1 MVGSKRSTRIAARK
15 SGSRPII
22 TNNDND
28 AQSDADAGADE
39 DKKGSALYDD
49 EDSASSS
56 VRGNSESLEPVSDH
70 HLSLPPAEGI
80 ESNKRRGRKLE
91 APPQRR
97 RSSETQFNII
107 KVGSAMKKGTS
118 LTGKIEQPDLQEK
131 LYGSRKRM
139 PSEAKISGGSKRSK
153 LPISDDST
161 SETIAHD
168 EMVGESIDSDAYH
181 KLSNSV
187 TDSSTSVTDSLG
199 AKVDS
204 AKLNNRYVDDGGMD
218 GSPTNP
224 QHDDSQICDKDIKNG
239 TTPKCPESN
248 AATTETEEL
257 ISISDHSIVHTCAPA
272 SNNGE
277 SLDKGN
283 PCDLAG
289 SGSPTCRGDF
299 VVDNVEAVLKTQSPE
314 KGYHDFTQYDYD
326 GNGTSRD
333 NVLRETVAS
342 RGAMSTDTDSSWLAG
357 GNSRVNEMNPEL
369 TDNKILKPRR
379 STDRPRIR
387 KAPSVSQLKMAL
399 FLEASKAHSCG
410 NDAVRIFANYW
421 DTLGKY
427 LSFDPHGSLKRVRPE
442 FRSRAGI
449 ESILSGFLKT
459 RRMKIL
465 HNKLILCKY
474 ALAPS
479 RQHATHVGVLTI
491 AIRCCPCLV

>member
-15 SGSRPII
+15 SGSRPIT
-22 TNNDND
+22 TNND
-28 AQSDADAGADE
+28 AQSDTDTGADE
-39 DKKGSALYDD
+39 DKKGSTLCDDD
-49 EDSASSS
+49 EDSASSN
-56 VRGNSESLEPVSDH
+56 VGGNSESLEPASDH

-80 ESNKRRGRKLE
+80 ESNKRRWKKLE
-91 APPQRR
+91 APQQRR
-97 RSSETQFNII
+97 RSSETHFNII

-118 LTGKIEQPDLQEK
+118 LTGKIEQQDLQEK

-139 PSEAKISGGSKRSK
+139 PSEANISGGSKRSK

-168 EMVGESIDSDAYH
+168 TMIGESIDSDESH
-181 KLSNSV
+181 KLLTSV
-187 TDSSTSVTDSLG
+187 TDSSTIVSDSLG

-204 AKLNNRYVDDGGMD
+204 SKLNNRYVDDGGRD
-218 GSPTNP
+218 RSPPNP
-224 QHDDSQICDKDIKNG
+224 QHDDSKIYDKDIKNG
-239 TTPKCPESN
+239 TTLKRPESN
-248 AATTETEEL
+248 AAKTETEEL
-257 ISISDHSIVHTCAPA
+257 ISISDHSIVHPCAPA

-283 PCDLAG
+283 PCALAG
-289 SGSPTCRGDF
+289 SGSLTCRGNFDT
-299 VVDNVEAVLKTQSPE
+299 DNVEAVLKKQSPE
-314 KGYHDFTQYDYD
+314 KGDHDIIQNNNDD
-326 GNGTSRD
+326 NGTSRD
-333 NVLRETVAS
+333 NILRETVAS
-342 RGAMSTDTDSSWLAG
+342 RGATSTDTDSSCLAG
-357 GNSRVNEMNPEL
+357 EHSRVNDMNPEL
-369 TDNKILKPRR
+369 NSNNILTPRG

-410 NDAVRIFANYW
+410 NDAIRIFANYW

-427 LSFDPHGSLKRVRPE
+427 LAFDPHGSMKRVRPE

-449 ESILSGFLKT
+449 ESILSGFLTTK
-459 RRMKIL
+459 RMKIL

-474 ALAPS
+474 ALEPS

-491 AIRCCPCLV
+491 AIHCCPCLV